1 MPGETT
7 RHAADDDW
15 CDESTSDTAVY
26 GIGPMLG
33 ASSHRKFCMRDEMG
47 ELGGAK
53 PPTQGEPVFAAFG
66 PCPWASWAQRSAKTA
81 DGMRL
86 SDGPKAPAPTVVSHQ
101 FEERD
106 PPVTW
111 SFTRGDNR

>member
-1 MPGETT
+1 
-7 RHAADDDW
+7 
-15 CDESTSDTAVY
+15 
-26 GIGPMLG
+26 
-33 ASSHRKFCMRDEMG
+33 MRDEMG

-53 PPTQGEPVFAAFG
+53 PPTQGRLFAAFG
-66 PCPWASWAQRSAKTA
+66 PCPWASRGFVKQICQSAQRLARTA

>member
-1 MPGETT
+1 
-7 RHAADDDW
+7 
-15 CDESTSDTAVY
+15 
-26 GIGPMLG
+26 
-33 ASSHRKFCMRDEMG
+33 MRDEMG

-86 SDGPKAPAPTVVSHQ
+86 SDGRLWCHIVYGKEIYAPKISAIVSGC
-101 FEERD
+101 E
-106 PPVTW
+106 
-111 SFTRGDNR
+111 RGDRGDLGLLAAAAVLMMIGRIQHGA